1 MKGVCM
7 LGALMGVSKIGK
19 IALAAGASALIFELA
34 TCGCEAL
41 RADAGALKDLY
52 NYKTNPEPHYVKK
65 NKFLAKKEVVKINP
79 ITGSISPYHG
89 TRRPAS
95 KSIIRY

>member
-1 MKGVCM
+1 M

-19 IALAAGASALIFELA
+19 IALAAGASAFELA

-52 NYKTNPEPHYVKK
+52 DYKTNPEPHYAKK

>member
-1 MKGVCM
+1 MKGVYM

-52 NYKTNPEPHYVKK
+52 NYKTNPEPHYAKK

>member
-1 MKGVCM
+1 
-7 LGALMGVSKIGK
+7 MGVSKIGK

-65 NKFLAKKEVVKINP
+65 NKFIAKKEVVKINP

>member
-1 MKGVCM
+1 
-7 LGALMGVSKIGK
+7 MGVSKIGK

-41 RADAGALKDLY
+41 RADAGVLKDFY
-52 NYKTNPEPHYVKK
+52 DYKTNPEPHYARK
-65 NKFLAKKEVVKINP
+65 NKFLAKKEMVKVNP
-79 ITGSISPYHG
+79 ITDSISPYHD
-89 TRRPAS
+89 TRKTSS